1 MSFVAI
7 FSNDG
12 QCGVIISRAIC
23 RSFAA
28 RFSVLKGIATAADLR
43 SMRGNEITWR
53 VEDMDRKHFV
63 AAQGFYRCASAV
75 GGGAV
80 VHVMVGS
87 DFTIALFSA

>member
-12 QCGVIISRAIC
+12 QCGVIISCAIF

-63 AAQGFYRCASAV
+63 AAQGFYRCVSAV